1 MDGGDRQTLTPS
13 GHYVTG
19 CTSHHNQRWIM
30 NYAPDVML
38 AGVGATITDTEIYGS
53 PQIAVFFQGNDH
65 SLTGGSVHDAGRQ
78 CSDCGAFYMGRE
90 WTYRGNSITG
100 VTFANLSSIFGKAH
114 GEPSAV
120 YLDDQLSSV
129 TVDSCTF
136 IQVEGCVMLLGGG
149 RDNHFTNNS
158 KHTSNLPLHICCISA
173 AASTSDPRS
182 AVAYLRVGPRR
193 NPWVYVDGI
202 ACGYSRG
209 AVRRHTTLLQ
219 YIHKQSAALL
229 AIYGPLLTDCLWL
242 QWEIAAAKGR
252 AAASLSVSDHLQHFI
267 VRFRLISR
275 AFLTLKMLHV
285 LQGSHTAS

>member
-1 MDGGDRQTLTPS
+1 MGLNVTGGTGCGIESSEIAGAYVVLSFLSHFSHSLSSHCFSHFSHRFSHISLTFPSSPTGNGDAGVVLDGGDRQMLTPS

-114 GEPSAV
+114 GEPSAI

-158 KHTSNLPLHICCISA
+158 KHTSNLPLHICCCVS
-173 AASTSDPRS
+173 
-182 AVAYLRVGPRR
+182 V
-193 NPWVYVDGI
+193 
-202 ACGYSRG
+202 
-209 AVRRHTTLLQ
+209 
-219 YIHKQSAALL
+219 
-229 AIYGPLLTDCLWL
+229 LLTPYLL
-242 QWEIAAAKGR
+242 
-252 AAASLSVSDHLQHFI
+252 LSACWPAP
-267 VRFRLISR
+267 RFVGIC
-275 AFLTLKMLHV
+275 
-285 LQGSHTAS
+285 